1 MNDSKRRTAAR
12 SAMVFM
18 LLAVVL
24 SGVLAESVPAETIGA
39 DELLEWNQRR
49 TDIQK
54 TGMIVLGS
62 WAVANFAV
70 SGYCMTRT
78 SDRNFYFHQMNVF
91 WNVVN
96 LGIAGFGY
104 MGALGS
110 PLDLALAETIHEFRQ
125 FSRIL
130 AINAAL
136 DLGYVMAG
144 FYLKNRGKQS
154 EQHMERL
161 IGYGNSIILQGSFL
175 FTFDVV
181 LALINRAA
189 VLGLADVAGVEIAAI
204 PGGIGARFSW

>member
-1 MNDSKRRTAAR
+1 MI
-12 SAMVFM
+12 M

-24 SGVLAESVPAETIGA
+24 SGVYAESAAAETIGA

-49 TDIQK
+49 TGIQK

-62 WAVANFAV
+62 WAAANFAV
-70 SGYCMTRT
+70 SGFYMTRT
-78 SDRNFYFHQMNVF
+78 SDRDFYFHQMNVF

-104 MGALGS
+104 IGAAGS
-110 PLDLALAETIHEFRQ
+110 PLDLALAETIHEFRS

-136 DLGYVMAG
+136 DVGYVMAG
-144 FYLKNRGKQS
+144 FYLKSRGNQS

-181 LALINRAA
+181 LALINRSA
-189 VLGLADVAGVEIAAI
+189 VLGLADAAAVELTAI